1 MLRALA
7 AHRIV
12 PDLIVGSSVGA
23 INGAFF
29 AGNPTPEGVDQLD
42 AIWRGLR
49 QGDVFPLDPRAALL
63 GFLGRRDHLVSPA
76 PLERL
81 LRRHLG
87 YERLEDAPVAI
98 HVVATEVTTGTEVVL
113 SAGDAVQALLASAA
127 IPGVFPPVGFGGH
140 LLMDGGVVD
149 NTPIGR
155 AVGLGADVVYVLP
168 TEYRSTGLQ
177 QPRSALGAALRALTI
192 MTEDRLLSDVERFGE
207 VVRLHVIP
215 PPATLTRS
223 PIDFGGTAQLIEAAE
238 ETATRWLDVRNRRS
252 GARLVRVHHHD
263 GQTTI
268 SIDRRRVRR
277 HGPDR
282 PPADAAHRPPAA

>member
-1 MLRALA
+1 
-7 AHRIV
+7 
-12 PDLIVGSSVGA
+12 
-23 INGAFF
+23 
-29 AGNPTPEGVDQLD
+29 
-42 AIWRGLR
+42 
-49 QGDVFPLDPRAALL
+49 
-63 GFLGRRDHLVSPA
+63 
-76 PLERL
+76 
-81 LRRHLG
+81 
-87 YERLEDAPVAI
+87 
-98 HVVATEVTTGTEVVL
+98 
-113 SAGDAVQALLASAA
+113 
-127 IPGVFPPVGFGGH
+127 
-140 LLMDGGVVD
+140 MDGAVVD

-177 QPRSALGAALRALTI
+177 QPRSALGAALRALTV

-223 PIDFGGTAQLIEAAE
+223 PIDLGGTAELIEAAE
-238 ETATRWLDVRNRRS
+238 ETATQWLDMRHRRC

-268 SIDRRRVRR
+268 SVDRSRVRR

-282 PPADAAHRPPAA
+282 PPADGAHRPPAA